1 MKNPFDRLINR
12 LDIIRKNIALG
23 EKSIK
28 CEKKWTGYPKANTY
42 VIGVPASKHKEQAK
56 EIFGV
61 MMAENFLKLIFKSF
75 YFN

>member
-28 CEKKWTGYPKANTY
+28 CEKK
-42 VIGVPASKHKEQAK
+42 
-56 EIFGV
+56 
-61 MMAENFLKLIFKSF
+61 
-75 YFN
+75 